1 MEQPLSTNCHGER
14 LTSNKPEGAALVII
28 AGRWRI
34 EEPPVGTM
42 GLAIVGTMRGI
53 GRA

>member
-14 LTSNKPEGAALVII
+14 LTSNKPEGAALVTI

-53 GRA
+53 GRT